1 MSNYTKNYDWI
12 LNNFKTV
19 MEKQEDLGR
28 TLREAGP
35 VDEKT
40 SQLIQL
46 GAAAAL
52 RSEGSVHSHVKR
64 ALKAGA
70 VPEEIYHAIILLIS
84 TIGFPATAAALSWA
98 RDIIED

>member
-1 MSNYTKNYDWI
+1 MSNHTKNYDWI

-35 VDEKT
+35 LDEKT

>member
-1 MSNYTKNYDWI
+1 MSDYTKNYDWI
-12 LNNFKTV
+12 MRTFKNV
-19 MEKQEDLGR
+19 MDKQADLGK

-35 VDEKT
+35 IDEKT

-46 GAAAAL
+46 GAAAAM

-64 ALKAGA
+64 AMKAGVA
-70 VPEEIYHAIILLIS
+70 PEEIYHAIILLIS

-98 RDIIED
+98 REIIED

>member
-1 MSNYTKNYDWI
+1 MTKYTKNFDWI
-12 LNNFKTV
+12 LENFKEV
-19 MEKQEDLGR
+19 MEKQQDLGM

-35 VDEKT
+35 VDKKT
-40 SQLIQL
+40 SHLIQL

-52 RSEGSVHSHVKR
+52 RAEGSVHSHVRR

-70 VPEEIYHAIILLIS
+70 TPEEIYHTIILLTS
-84 TIGFPATAAALSWA
+84 TIGFPATATALSWA